1 MISPLLSMAG
11 FYSPPFRIRTGVP
24 VNQKQAI
31 KELEALPTDNPLRE
45 KAVDLLLNLRT
56 TLQLKEAPDEEENDL
71 IMTLSPIY
79 LEKLE
84 EVRLEGR
91 LEGQRNFIEGLL
103 RLRFGSI
110 DGELTA
116 IVDKASTLA
125 PDEILPL
132 LTQLSREELINR
144 FSQAR
149 E

>member
-1 MISPLLSMAG
+1 MAG